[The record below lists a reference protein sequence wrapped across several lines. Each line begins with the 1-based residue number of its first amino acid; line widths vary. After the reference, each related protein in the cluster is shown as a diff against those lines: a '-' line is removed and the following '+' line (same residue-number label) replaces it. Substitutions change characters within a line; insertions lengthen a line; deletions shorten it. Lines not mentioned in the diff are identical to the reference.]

1 MVALTFDTIS
11 RRSLLLEAR
20 LEFLRLL
27 RTPSFALPALAFPV
41 MFYLLFGVLLAKPG
55 AALQVAHYLMA
66 TYCVFGVM
74 APGLFGFGVS
84 VATERDKGLLALRR
98 AMPMPPMNYVGG
110 KLAMAMTFALVI
122 FVMLALAGSLVGGV
136 RLGLVQWLLLGA
148 TMVVGALPFC
158 ALGLLV
164 GSFANGQAAPAIV
177 NLIYLPMAL
186 LSGLWFP
193 LSMLPGLFQK
203 LAVLWPAWHLAQLG
217 LASIGQPSTGSAF
230 VHLAYLAVFTA
241 VFGSWAGRRLN
252 HEP

>member
-1 MVALTFDTIS
+1 MSTLMFDSVS
-11 RRSLLLEAR
+11 RRSLALEAR

-55 AALQVAHYLMA
+55 SSLRAAQYLMA
-66 TYCVFGVM
+66 TYSVFGVM

-98 AMPMPPMNYVGG
+98 ALPMPPLNYVGG
-110 KLAMAMTFALVI
+110 KLAMAMLFAAIIVS
-122 FVMLALAGSLVGGV
+122 MLCITGAVFGGV
-136 RLGLVQWLLLGA
+136 RLEAVQWVSLLVL
-148 TMVVGALPFC
+148 MVFGALPFC
-158 ALGLLV
+158 ALGLLI
-164 GSFANGQAAPAIV
+164 GSFVNGQSAPAVV

-193 LSMLPGLFQK
+193 LNLLPLVIQK

-217 LASIGQPSTGSAF
+217 LMATGQGGDGTASA
-230 VHLAYLAVFTA
+230 HLLYLGIFTLAV
-241 VFGSWAGRRLN
+241 GRWAARRLQR
-252 HEP
+252 EP

>member
-1 MVALTFDTIS
+1 MAALTFDTIS

-84 VATERDKGLLALRR
+84 VAAERDKGLLALRR
-98 AMPMPPMNYVGG
+98 ALPMPPLNYVGG

-122 FVMLALAGSLVGGV
+122 FAMLALAGSWIGGV

-164 GSFANGQAAPAIV
+164 GSFVNGQAAPAIV

-193 LSMLPGLFQK
+193 LSMLPGLFHK
-203 LAVLWPAWHLAQLG
+203 LAVIWPAWHLAQLG

-230 VHLAYLAVFTA
+230 AHLVYLAVFTA
-241 VFGSWAGRRLN
+241 VIGSWAGRRLN

>member
-1 MVALTFDTIS
+1 MTALIFDAIS
-11 RRSLLLEAR
+11 RRSLVLEAK

-55 AALQVAHYLMA
+55 SALKVAHYLMA
-66 TYCVFGVM
+66 TYCVFGIM

-98 AMPMPPMNYVGG
+98 ALPTPPLNYVGG
-110 KLAMAMTFALVI
+110 KLAMAMCFAAII
-122 FVMLALAGSLVGGV
+122 FGMLALTGSIFGGV
-136 RLGLVQWLLLGA
+136 QLPPGSWLLLGA
-148 TMVVGALPFC
+148 TMVLGALPFC

-164 GSFANGQAAPAIV
+164 ASYVNGQAAPAVI

-193 LSMLPGLFQK
+193 LTLLPALMQK
-203 LAVLWPAWHLAQLG
+203 LAVIWPAWHLAQLA
-217 LASIGQPSTGSAF
+217 LMSAGQIAADG
-230 VHLAYLAVFTA
+230 VLLHLAYLVVFTL
-241 VFGSWAGRRLN
+241 VIGSWAGRRLQR
-252 HEP
+252 EP

>member
-1 MVALTFDTIS
+1 MSTLMFDSIS
-11 RRSLLLEAR
+11 RRSLALEAR

-55 AALQVAHYLMA
+55 ASLNVAHYLMA

-98 AMPMPPMNYVGG
+98 ALPMPPLNYVGG
-110 KLAMAMTFALVI
+110 KLAMAMIFAAVI
-122 FVMLALAGSLVGGV
+122 FLMLATAATIFGSV
-136 RLGLVQWLLLGA
+136 RLDLTQWALLGA
-148 TMVVGALPFC
+148 TMIIGSLPFC

-164 GSFANGQAAPAIV
+164 ASFANGQAAPAIV

-193 LSMLPGLFQK
+193 LTMLPTLVQK
-203 LAVLWPAWHLAQLG
+203 IAVIWPAWHLSQLG
-217 LASIGQPSTGSAF
+217 LMSIGQPSAGSAIS
-230 VHLAYLAVFTA
+230 HLTWLLAFTLA
-241 VFGSWAGRRLN
+241 IGTWAGRRLN
-252 HEP
+252 REP

>member
-136 RLGLVQWLLLGA
+136 RLGLVQWLLLGV

>member
-1 MVALTFDTIS
+1 MSTLIFDAIS

-55 AALQVAHYLMA
+55 ASVSVAHYLMA

-98 AMPMPPMNYVGG
+98 ALPMPPMNYVGG
-110 KLAMAMTFALVI
+110 KLAMAMIFAAVI
-122 FVMLALAGSLVGGV
+122 FLMLATAASIFGGV
-136 RLGLVQWLLLGA
+136 RLGIAQWALLGA

-193 LSMLPGLFQK
+193 LTLLPALFQK
-203 LAVLWPAWHLAQLG
+203 FAVLWPAWHLAQLG
-217 LASIGQPSTGSAF
+217 LMSIGQPSTGSA
-230 VHLAYLAVFTA
+230 VSHLAWLLVFT
-241 VFGSWAGRRLN
+241 VVIGNWAGRRLN
-252 HEP
+252 REP